1 MKNER
6 LTELSEKQ
14 VELIIPI
21 LNSEL
26 DVLYNKGEAGTEYHT
41 QLKEA
46 RNILEWSLGA
56 WIHKRKEQNEK
67 R

>member
-26 DVLYNKGEAGTEYHT
+26 DVLYNKGEAGKEYYT

-56 WIHKRKEQNEK
+56 WIHKRKEQYA
-67 R
+67 

>member
-46 RNILEWSLGA
+46 RMVF
-56 WIHKRKEQNEK
+56 RCMDT
-67 R
+67 

>member
-14 VELIIPI
+14 VRLITPL

-26 DVLYNKGEAGTEYHT
+26 DVLYNKGDAETEYYT

-56 WIHKRKEQNEK
+56 WIHKRKEENA
-67 R
+67 

>member
-14 VELIIPI
+14 VRLIIPL

-26 DVLYNKGEAGTEYHT
+26 DLIEPLADNTEYHS

-46 RNILEWSLGA
+46 RNILEWALGA
-56 WIHKRKEQNEK
+56 WIFKRKEQNA
-67 R
+67 